1 MKIFSKIL
9 AIALFIVLFSGNSF
23 TQDITGGTVKY
34 EHMEKFVHG
43 LKPRTGP
50 NREAFNNFLANLP
63 KTLKESKVLFFNTNY
78 TLFELDP
85 TAEGIVYE
93 GRMQGMIQR
102 IQMGQPPKVKITKVY
117 IDLKKNKKTTQ
128 VELMTRLFL
137 LEAKVEKF
145 DWKPGTE
152 QRKIQAYVCQN
163 ATSKMGEETITAWF
177 APEIPV
183 SIGPDVY
190 GGLPGLIL
198 AVDLNGENIL
208 LATSVN
214 LNVPDDIKISEPKD
228 GKKIKQKAFD
238 EIFKEKLEEH
248 KKIVEDR
255 EKARRNNAGRGG
267 DRVIR

>member
-1 MKIFSKIL
+1 MKSLSKIL
-9 AIALFIVLFSGNSF
+9 PIAIFIVLFAGNS
-23 TQDITGGTVKY
+23 TAQDIKGGTVKY
-34 EHMEKFVHG
+34 EHMDKFVHG
-43 LKPRTGP
+43 LQPRTGP

-78 TLFELDP
+78 SLFELDL

-102 IQMGQPPKVKITKVY
+102 IQMGQPPETKITKVF

-152 QRKIQAYVCQN
+152 QRKIQGYVCQE
-163 ATSKMGEETITAWF
+163 ATTKIGEETITAWF
-177 APEIPV
+177 AQEIPV
-183 SIGPDVY
+183 SVGPDVY

-198 AVDLNGENIL
+198 AVDINGDNIL
-208 LATSVN
+208 LATSVD
-214 LNVPDDIKISEPKD
+214 LIVPDDNISEPKD
-228 GKKIKQKAFD
+228 GKKIKQKAYD
-238 EIFKEKLEEH
+238 IILAEKIAEH
-248 KKIVEDR
+248 EKIREQR
-255 EKARRNNAGRGG
+255 EKAARANQRGG
-267 DRVIR
+267 DRVIRQ

>member
-1 MKIFSKIL
+1 MKKLSFYTLTINLLIVFSS
-9 AIALFIVLFSGNSF
+9 ANSF
-23 TQDITGGTVKY
+23 AQDIKGGTVKY

-78 TLFELDP
+78 SLFELDP

-102 IQMGQPPKVKITKVY
+102 IQMGQPPKTKIAKVF
-117 IDLKKNKKTTQ
+117 IDLKKNKKITQ

-137 LEAKVEKF
+137 LEEKVEKF
-145 DWKPGTE
+145 DWKIGAN
-152 QRKIQAYVCQN
+152 QRKVQGYICQE
-163 ATSKMGEETITAWF
+163 ASTKKGEETITAWF

-183 SIGPDVY
+183 SVGPDFY

-198 AVDLNGENIL
+198 AVDMNSENIL
-208 LATSVN
+208 LATSVD
-214 LNVPDDIKISEPKD
+214 LTIPDDNKISEPKD
-228 GKKIKQKAFD
+228 GKKIKQKGYDIILA
-238 EIFKEKLEEH
+238 EKIAEH
-248 KKIVEDR
+248 EKIREQR
-255 EKARRNNAGRGG
+255 EKDAQRGNTGR